1 MNQFKITILA
11 LVLCLVSATVNAQS
25 FVIERPWKITF
36 EDKKEFSQSEFND
49 SSWENLTDLKWS
61 DDHKTTAN
69 RTLWIRK
76 KVIIPSSLKSEFEK
90 TGLLT
95 LSMGKVL
102 QSDDTYLNG
111 KLIGATG
118 SGDTYRNYLVSKDD
132 ILWDKE
138 NTIAIRVSHWGSF
151 KISKTPTLMAAAPS
165 NFFAYKT
172 SIKNGDAKAPVQNK
186 DFEYQLEILNKSPKQ
201 IAGVLQA
208 DFYNFQGTKV
218 HTANK
223 EILLAV
229 GENQI
234 NFPYKS
240 GSPFLKIVYTLTVAS
255 FEYTNQWNAE
265 YGYENIIYK
274 PVLPIVKYKA
284 TQKYF
289 PADLNKIVIDGWLG
303 ERLKANTELRLH
315 KVDEEALLAG
325 FINRP
330 GNHSWIG
337 EHVGKFLEAACN
349 AYDNQANPEL
359 KNQIDRTAQQLI
371 GAQLADGY
379 LGTYDMDSH
388 WTSWDVWSH
397 RYDLMGLLRYYEL
410 TGFKP
415 ALASSEKIGNLIMQT
430 FGTEKG
436 QKDIVKAGG
445 HVGMAAT
452 CILESMAELY
462 RFSGDKKYLDYCY
475 SLVKSF
481 DNPGGPRIITTL
493 NSEGRVDKVANAKAY
508 EMMSNFLGIVKLYRL
523 TNDNQ
528 FLKPIQTAW
537 NDIVKSRLY
546 ITGTTSSFE
555 HFQDDHVLPG
565 SHKDNMGEG
574 CVTTTW
580 VQLNYQLFCITGQ
593 MKYLDEL
600 ERSVYNHLTGAENP
614 QTGAVS
620 YYTPLVGKKPFRTVI
635 TCCMSS
641 VPRGIAMIP
650 LFGNG
655 KLNNNPAFLLY
666 QPGTYSTLIGNQ
678 KITFVTKGNFLKNE
692 KVAISVQENSKQ
704 QFPLEFRKPYWASDF
719 TITVNGKKQSIAK
732 EDLTTINRIWKKGDK
747 IEIGFTMKTIVLDGG
762 KSYPNQVALQR
773 GPQVMAFDQSLNND
787 LDINKLTVNTANI
800 ELLPTIYSLPNKW
813 VGTEKFELKAT
824 AENNNKNIILV
835 PYADAS
841 QTGGVISTWIKTK

>member
-1 MNQFKITILA
+1 MKSFKILIFVITYYLYSITA
-11 LVLCLVSATVNAQS
+11 INAQS
-25 FVIERPWKITF
+25 FIVEGPWKINF
-36 EDKKEFSQSEFND
+36 EDKKEFSESEFND
-49 SSWENLTDLKWS
+49 SSWENLMDLKWS

-76 KVIIPSSLKSEFEK
+76 RVIIPSTLKSEFEK
-90 TGLLT
+90 TGSIT

-111 KLIGATG
+111 KLIGSTG

-138 NTIAIRVSHWGSF
+138 NTIALRVSHWGSF
-151 KISKTPTLMAAAPS
+151 KISKTPTFISAAPA

-172 SIKNGDAKAPVQNK
+172 SIKNEDAKAPVNNK
-186 DFEYQLEILNKSPKQ
+186 DLEYQIEIQNKSPRQ
-201 IAGVLQA
+201 IVGTLGA
-208 DFYNFQGTKV
+208 DFFDFQGKKI
-218 HTANK
+218 HSDQKSIDLNA
-223 EILLAV
+223 
-229 GENQI
+229 GQNQFI
-234 NFPYKS
+234 FPYKS
-240 GSPFLKIVYTLTVAS
+240 TSPFVKIVYTFTVES
-255 FEYTNQWNAE
+255 LDYTNQWNAE
-265 YGYENIIYK
+265 FGYENSIYK
-274 PVLPIVKYKA
+274 PALPVVQYKS
-284 TQKYF
+284 TQKFF
-289 PADLNKIVIDGWLG
+289 PAELNKIIINGWLG
-303 ERLKANTELRLH
+303 DRLKANTDLRLH

-349 AYDNQANPEL
+349 AYDNNPDQNL

-371 GAQLADGY
+371 GAQLQDGY

-410 TGFKP
+410 SGFHP
-415 ALASSEKIGNLIMQT
+415 ALESCKKIGNLIMQT

-436 QKDIVKAGG
+436 QKDIVKSGG

-452 CILESMAELY
+452 CVLESMTELY
-462 RFSGDKKYLDYCY
+462 RFSGDQKYLDYCHQ
-475 SLVKSF
+475 LVKSF
-481 DNPGGPRIITTL
+481 ENPGGPKIITSL

-523 TNDNQ
+523 NNDDI
-528 FLKPIQTAW
+528 FLKPIEKAW
-537 NDIVKSRLY
+537 NDIVSSRLY

-565 SHKDNMGEG
+565 SNKDNMGEG

-580 VQLNYQLFCITGQ
+580 VQLNYQLFCITGE
-593 MKYLDEL
+593 MKYLDEI
-600 ERSVYNHLTGAENP
+600 ERAVYNHLTGAENP
-614 QTGAVS
+614 QTGGVS

-655 KLNNNPAFLLY
+655 KLNHNPAFLFY
-666 QPGTYSTLIGNQ
+666 QPGSYTTIVDKN
-678 KITFVTKGNFLKNE
+678 KISFTTSGDFLKDG
-692 KVAISVQENSKQ
+692 KVTITVDNKSKVK
-704 QFPLEFRKPYWASDF
+704 FPIEFRKPYWAADF
-719 TITVNGKKQSIAK
+719 TIQINGLKQLIGKSDTVLI
-732 EDLTTINRIWKKGDK
+732 EREWKKGDS
-747 IEIGFTMKTIVLDGG
+747 IEVKFTMPIIVLDGG
-762 KSYPNQVALQR
+762 KSYPNQIALQR
-773 GPQVMAFDQSLNND
+773 GPQVLAYDQSLNKGVNFD
-787 LDINKLTVNTANI
+787 SISLDEGNLELKTTTV
-800 ELLPTIYSLPNKW
+800 ELPKNW
-813 VGTEKFELKAT
+813 VGTQKFQIKS
-824 AENNNKNIILV
+824 KNQNTTKDIILV
-835 PYADAS
+835 PYADAG
-841 QTGGVISTWIKTK
+841 QTTDFISTWIKK